1 MCRGCPW
8 IRNIGAEVRLRDL
21 KKKKHTKKFSLPSD
35 PRFIEVLNGRT
46 KGQIHPAKMFH
57 LAHMVVFQICFK

>member
-1 MCRGCPW
+1 MKRFQKQKTK
-8 IRNIGAEVRLRDL
+8 N
-21 KKKKHTKKFSLPSD
+21 TKKFSLASD

-46 KGQIHPAKMFH
+46 TGQIHPAKMFH